1 MYRLSTPVPP
11 FPAGVV
17 APGVVLLIVV
27 LMPALVLAIGV
38 RLLNGKRTLIGVV
51 FAGGGADL
59 FTSSTQF
66 VEYPVRRLVLSSC
79 SKNTSATLDAIRLTN
94 RTSRPKAGC
103 EIVLP

>member
-1 MYRLSTPVPP
+1 M
-11 FPAGVV
+11 
-17 APGVVLLIVV
+17 
-27 LMPALVLAIGV
+27 
-38 RLLNGKRTLIGVV
+38 
-51 FAGGGADL
+51 